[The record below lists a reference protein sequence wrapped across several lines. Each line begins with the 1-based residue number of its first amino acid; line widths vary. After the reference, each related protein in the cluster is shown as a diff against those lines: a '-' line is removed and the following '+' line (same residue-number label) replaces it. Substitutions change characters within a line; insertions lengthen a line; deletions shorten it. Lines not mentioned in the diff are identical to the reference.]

1 MPDKMCIAQSLVRK
15 KQSARSVSNAPGDQ
29 PQHRR
34 PRNRQRKRTNENE
47 SEPPR
52 PETESHRKFPMTQ
65 RAACPFHAD
74 AEQPDGPHDAEHGQ
88 AATVAKGAERHR
100 ALRSGH

>member
-1 MPDKMCIAQSLVRK
+1 MQRSAPTLPLGGACKHEQMPDKMCIAQSLVRK
-15 KQSARSVSNAPGDQ
+15 KQSARSVSNAAGDQ

-52 PETESHRKFPMTQ
+52 PEIESHRKFPITQ
-65 RAACPFHAD
+65 RAACCFHED
-74 AEQPDGPHDAEHGQ
+74 AE
-88 AATVAKGAERHR
+88 EREGLH
-100 ALRSGH
+100 